1 MQHSQH
7 QCSQCPKPPGHSK
20 NVCTAL
26 LPTARVGFAYQL
38 YSPYSNAQMSLQSP
52 SISCSAHVKQRLV
65 AVNRKGRKQ
74 SDGFSSIAAPAKK
87 GMRSNKGPIDPA
99 QERCSPPA
107 AAEPLRG
114 TDVVEEKSRFHG
126 AEQRHRDSFQG
137 AKWVCSAFVHFSSYM
152 LNLES
157 LVGKMQAS

>member
-7 QCSQCPKPPGHSK
+7 RCSQCPKPPGHSK
-20 NVCTAL
+20 NVCIAHLSTAW
-26 LPTARVGFAYQL
+26 VGWGSQFC
-38 YSPYSNAQMSLQSP
+38 SPCNDAQMSLQSP
-52 SISCSAHVKQRLV
+52 SISCSAHIKQRLV

-74 SDGFSSIAAPAKK
+74 GDGFSSIAAPAKK
-87 GMRSNKGPIDPA
+87 GTRSNKGPIDPR
-99 QERCSPPA
+99 QERSSPPA

-137 AKWVCSAFVHFSSYM
+137 AKWVCSAFAHFSNYM
-152 LNLES
+152 VS
-157 LVGKMQAS
+157 L